1 MTANRFEILA
11 GVIHRII
18 KQQHA
23 RAEDTELTLRET
35 LHETNHQLIRF
46 VEFAEDTL
54 QKKGGNHSSSGG
66 FEINHTLSKALA
78 EVNFAFPDDEAYL
91 NTSRKLVQGLYEF
104 VKSKSATSGEHVPII
119 FYRKH
124 DTNYLLI
131 SLISL
136 NDYLNINEDGELTD
150 TSAIDQDAI
159 KVGLRVDLDAMKV
172 HFEQGK
178 DAVTPYV
185 RWIERRSA
193 RLPEYIQDFIPV
205 NRTINDK
212 QATTELI
219 KTLNRYLQ
227 ETFADDETGKSQ
239 LRANVLD
246 IMRQKQKNNDH
257 VHLEEEIDPLI
268 ESFLAVHGSE
278 TTTFATWRQE
288 QGVELNSSFKP
299 EKSTLDRFEK
309 FKITLPESGITI
321 QGNQEDLGR
330 KVTLVSQDESFS
342 LSIEIDADE
351 KEYLEGKY
359 PGIRRL

>member
-1 MTANRFEILA
+1 M
-11 GVIHRII
+11 
-18 KQQHA
+18 
-23 RAEDTELTLRET
+23 
-35 LHETNHQLIRF
+35 
-46 VEFAEDTL
+46 
-54 QKKGGNHSSSGG
+54 
-66 FEINHTLSKALA
+66 
-78 EVNFAFPDDEAYL
+78 
-91 NTSRKLVQGLYEF
+91 
-104 VKSKSATSGEHVPII
+104 
-119 FYRKH
+119 
-124 DTNYLLI
+124 
-131 SLISL
+131 
-136 NDYLNINEDGELTD
+136 
-150 TSAIDQDAI
+150 
-159 KVGLRVDLDAMKV
+159 
-172 HFEQGK
+172 
-178 DAVTPYV
+178 
-185 RWIERRSA
+185 
-193 RLPEYIQDFIPV
+193 
-205 NRTINDK
+205 
-212 QATTELI
+212 
-219 KTLNRYLQ
+219 Q

-351 KEYLEGKY
+351 KEYLEGQY

>member
-1 MTANRFEILA
+1 MTANNFEILA

-18 KQQHA
+18 KQQHT
-23 RAEDTELTLRET
+23 RAEDSVLTLRET

-46 VEFAEDTL
+46 VEFAENTL

-66 FEINHTLSKALA
+66 FETDHTLSKALA
-78 EVNFAFPDDEAYL
+78 EANFAFPDDKAYL

-104 VKSKSATSGEHVPII
+104 VKNRSATSGEHVPII

-159 KVGLRVDLDAMKV
+159 KVGLRVDLDAMKA

-205 NRTINDK
+205 GSKINDTK
-212 QATTELI
+212 ATTELI
-219 KTLNRYLQ
+219 REFDRYLQ

-239 LRANVLD
+239 LRTDVLAM
-246 IMRQKQKNNDH
+246 MRQKQKNDDH

-268 ESFLAVHGSE
+268 ENFLAVHGIE
-278 TTTFATWRQE
+278 KTAFATWRQE
-288 QGVELNSSFKP
+288 QGIELNSSFKP

-309 FKITLPESGITI
+309 FKITLPGSGITI

-330 KVTLVSQDESFS
+330 KVILVSQDDSFS
-342 LSIEIDADE
+342 LSVEIDAAE

-359 PGIRRL
+359 PSIRQS